1 MQQFWTNNGKRIT
14 LLFFFIFIIVQ
25 VLIGLLAFE
34 DLKTKLIL
42 IPIQIVITSLA
53 MYIAYKITN
62 KMLGI

>member
-14 LLFFFIFIIVQ
+14 LLFFFIFIIAQ